1 MNKTEAHAL
10 LDAARSGADIDRS
23 AITEA
28 LRVTGDL
35 GSGWVRPVFVEPGQ
49 PEGWDPEPREQRMID
64 RNMKHELRIAALEAA

>member
-1 MNKTEAHAL
+1 MTRIEAHAL

-35 GSGWVRPVFVEPGQ
+35 RSVWRLPVFVEPGQ
-49 PEGWDPEPREQRMID
+49 PEGWNPEPREQRRVATKI
-64 RNMKHELRIAALEAA
+64 RRYQRALEAA